1 MIAESFSMIKV
12 ILLSI
17 CTALVIMLVY
27 WIIPTYISK
36 DDQYIATQFA
46 LASAS
51 ILTLILNVVTYAFE
65 SWDRVTEKV
74 ATNALST
81 ASSGLFL

>member
-74 ATNALST
+74 ATTALST